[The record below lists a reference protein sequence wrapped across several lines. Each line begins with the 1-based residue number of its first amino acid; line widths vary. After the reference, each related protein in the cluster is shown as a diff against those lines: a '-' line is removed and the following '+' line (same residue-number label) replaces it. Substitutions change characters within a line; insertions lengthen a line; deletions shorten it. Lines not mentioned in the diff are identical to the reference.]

1 MLLITQHGEQYNC
14 SVAEDQNTVL
24 NCYRFNQFLIQ
35 GVMHS
40 LPTAW
45 CAFVYLCGVFL
56 VLCVFVLF
64 FPSVVHKINK
74 LLF

>member
-40 LPTAW
+40 LPTVW
-45 CAFVYLCGVFL
+45 CVCVCLFVWVFFGF
-56 VLCVFVLF
+56 VCVC
-64 FPSVVHKINK
+64 VVVFSFCRAQNK
-74 LLF
+74 

>member
-35 GVMHS
+35 DVMHS
-40 LPTAW
+40 VPTVW
-45 CAFVYLCGVFL
+45 CGFFCFCGVFL
-56 VLCVFVLF
+56 VSCVCGF
-64 FPSVVHKINK
+64 FF
-74 LLF
+74 LLSCIK